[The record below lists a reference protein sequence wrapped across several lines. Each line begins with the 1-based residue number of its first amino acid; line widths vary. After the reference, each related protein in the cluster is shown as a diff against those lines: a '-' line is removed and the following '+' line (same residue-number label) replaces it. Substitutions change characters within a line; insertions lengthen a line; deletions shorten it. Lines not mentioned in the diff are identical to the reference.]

1 MLSMTRY
8 SIKDETLIPLVKF
21 IWHFETENANIHH
34 KLLPTDCIDIVLN
47 LSDEMIYEAGSHII
61 TAPSFHVNGL
71 RDSCSYIHQ
80 TGSIHILGI
89 SFYSF
94 GLFPFVGKSLRDI
107 QNKITDL
114 FTLSTSLA
122 QKLRAAVSCDT
133 IQDMIENIEKALLSE
148 LHTRKD
154 YIHKTSLIRDFMEAD
169 DNATIQSFCMERGI
183 NIKTFERTVL
193 HYTGYTPKLLR
204 RIKRFQT
211 ASNQLVHQSSV
222 NLVGVTYDNSFTD
235 QAHFTKEF
243 QKFSGVSPRTFQQEK
258 ATIKENTRYS
268 YI

>member
-8 SIKDETLIPLVKF
+8 SIKNECLVPLVKF
-21 IWHFETENANIHH
+21 IWHFETENANIHN

-47 LSDEMIYEAGSHII
+47 LSDNIIYEAGSHVI

-71 RDSCSYIHQ
+71 RNKYSYIHQ
-80 TGSIHILGI
+80 TGTIHVLGI

-94 GLFPFVGKSLRDI
+94 GLFPFIRKSLEGI
-107 QNKITDL
+107 QNRITDL
-114 FTLSTSLA
+114 YDLSTPLA
-122 QKLRAAVSCDT
+122 KKLKLAVSCNT
-133 IQDMIENIEKALLSE
+133 AQGMIENVEKALLSE
-148 LHTRKD
+148 LHTSKD
-154 YIHKTSLIRDFMEAD
+154 YIHKTSLIHDFMEAD
-169 DNATIQSFCMERGI
+169 DNTTIQSFCMERGI
-183 NIKTFERTVL
+183 NIKTFERIVL
-193 HYTGYTPKLLR
+193 QHTCYTPKILR

-211 ASNQLVHQSSV
+211 ASNQLVHQNPV

-243 QKFSGVSPRTFQQEK
+243 RKFSGVSPRTFQQEK